1 MEEANGR
8 EDSNAVE
15 VDNGK
20 RQWVV
25 PSVGGEGGQYWI
37 ASVDMS
43 VSLAVV
49 VLCTLHFALCSAG
62 S

>member
-1 MEEANGR
+1 MEKVEETNGR

-25 PSVGGEGGQYWI
+25 PWVGGEGGQ
-37 ASVDMS
+37 
-43 VSLAVV
+43 
-49 VLCTLHFALCSAG
+49 
-62 S
+62 